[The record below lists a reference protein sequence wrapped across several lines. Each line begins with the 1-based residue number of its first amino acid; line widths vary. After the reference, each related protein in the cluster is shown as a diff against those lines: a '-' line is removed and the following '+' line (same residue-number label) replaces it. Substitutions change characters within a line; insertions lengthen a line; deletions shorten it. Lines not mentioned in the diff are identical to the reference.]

1 MKKNEVI
8 QKIIQDLVA
17 VTPNVPAE
25 KIVVIVDE
33 IVNEYTN
40 SIEMKLT
47 EMIRTWE
54 DRMPEDSTLYTLG
67 VRRALDVVKGKDP
80 DDISVEVAK

>member
-33 IVNEYTN
+33 IMNEYTN

-67 VRRALDVVKGKDP
+67 VRRSLDVVKGKDP

>member
-33 IVNEYTN
+33 IMNEYTN

>member
-1 MKKNEVI
+1 LKKNEVI
-8 QKIIQDLVA
+8 TKIIQDLVQ

-25 KIVVIVDE
+25 KIVIIVDGIMTE
-33 IVNEYTN
+33 WTD
-40 SIEMKLT
+40 SIEKKLT

-67 VRRALDVVKGKDP
+67 VRRALDVVKGVDP
-80 DDISVEVAK
+80 DDVTVDLPK